1 MRKHNNAWED
11 AGMSTQT
18 RRRSGAAFALIIGM
32 PLLFVA
38 AAVWWLESRF
48 GAGVALT
55 IVGGLAGVACVV
67 VGYTLSMANTRYTL
81 HTATQ
86 FNADLASVERT
97 RAQTQRAELGIYRE
111 YARGER
117 EAFGHRAKLEVANQQ
132 EVKRLARQQAK
143 ALVDAQRAADQQR
156 QSRTWTAYDNAETVD
171 GDFRM
176 FE

>member
-1 MRKHNNAWED
+1 MRRYNDDWGDSE
-11 AGMSTQT
+11 MSTQT
-18 RRRSGAAFALIIGM
+18 RRRSGAAFALIVGM
-32 PLLFVA
+32 PLAFIAL
-38 AAVWWLESRF
+38 AVWWLETRF
-48 GAGVALT
+48 GAGVAIM
-55 IVGGLAGVACVV
+55 IVGGLAGVICVII
-67 VGYTLSMANTRYTL
+67 GMMLAMANTRSTL
-81 HTATQ
+81 AAATQ

-117 EAFGHRAKLEVANQQ
+117 EAFGHRAKLETFDRR
-132 EVKRLARQQAK
+132 EVHRLARQQAK
-143 ALVDAQRAADQQR
+143 ALIDAERAADQER

>member
-1 MRKHNNAWED
+1 MRRYNDAWED

-18 RRRSGAAFALIIGM
+18 RRRSGAMFALIVGM
-32 PLLFVA
+32 PLAFTAL
-38 AAVWWLESRF
+38 AVWWLESRF

-81 HTATQ
+81 HSATQ

-117 EAFGHRAKLEVANQQ
+117 EAFGHRAKLETFDRR
-132 EVKRLARQQAK
+132 EVHRLARQQAK
-143 ALVDAQRAADQQR
+143 ALIDAERQADQER
-156 QSRTWTAYDNAETVD
+156 QSRTWTAYDDAETVD